1 MYTIAFEAIMSNEKI
16 SIKNFGGM
24 TSLEV
29 ELRQINIF
37 IGPQASGKSITVKL
51 LFFFKNILSDIIESI
66 SDGEDKR
73 IFKNEQLKKFNA
85 YFPKESC
92 GESPFSI
99 SYYLDESIGIS
110 INRDAKG
117 KLKLDFTKKLDSV
130 IVYLKNIY
138 RKFQEQSP
146 LKEDDYFFRNR
157 LLKQELQQNLYHL
170 LSKDE
175 QKFCGRQIF
184 IPAGRSFYANLQAN
198 IFSFLSANKTLD
210 PFLIEFGSIYENFKH
225 ILNRRTSRIL
235 KQDNKEEKRH
245 NEIEKIIS
253 DILRS
258 SYQRENDKDYLIHL
272 DKRKVNLANASS
284 GQQEILPLLIIL
296 ETLLKNRVSFGTET
310 VTFFIEEPEAHL
322 FPIAQNK
329 VIKLLARL
337 CNNEKSRYQLF
348 ITTHSPYVLASFN
361 NLLLAGNIINKN
373 DKNKSSK
380 VFEHI
385 QSSEIISIDK
395 ISAYSLS
402 NGECNDIIDLES
414 NLIDAKILDSVS
426 EDISTEFDR
435 LLDIE
440 FDAEA

>member
-1 MYTIAFEAIMSNEKI
+1 MSNEKI

-99 SYYLDESIGIS
+99 SYYLDELIGIS
-110 INRDAKG
+110 INRDVKG
-117 KLKLDFTKKLDSV
+117 KLKLKFTKKLDD
-130 IVYLKNIY
+130 IIAHLKNIY
-138 RKFQEQSP
+138 RKAQDQNS
-146 LKEDDYFFRNR
+146 LKEDDYFFRNH
-157 LLKQELQQNLYHL
+157 LLKQ
-170 LSKDE
+170 DE
-175 QKFCGRQIF
+175 QKFCGRQFF

-225 ILNRRTSRIL
+225 ILNRRMGRIL
-235 KQDNKEEKRH
+235 KPDNKEEKRH

-253 DILRS
+253 DILKS

-329 VIKLLARL
+329 IIKLLARL
-337 CNNEKSRYQLF
+337 CNNEESRYQLF

-361 NLLLAGNIINKN
+361 NLLLAGNIIDKN
-373 DKNKSSK
+373 DKNKTSK

-402 NGECNDIIDLES
+402 NGVCNDIIDLDS
-414 NLIDAKILDSVS
+414 NLINAKILDSAS
-426 EDISTEFDR
+426 EDISIEFDK

-440 FDAEA
+440 FDTEA